1 MDQLHTV
8 AAVLMEREKISG
20 DEFKTLMEG
29 GKLPPFDLGSGK
41 TARPDPRTPRAR
53 PGPRGPG
60 AARNGRPGP
69 RSPPHPKHPKKITE
83 VE

>member
-41 TARPDPRTPRAR
+41 TAAQTPAPPAQDPPPRPRRSPKRTPR
-53 PGPRGPG
+53 PPK
-60 AARNGRPGP
+60 
-69 RSPPHPKHPKKITE
+69 PPHPKHPKKITE